1 MSAKPARLTVEVRG
15 EMQSFPLV
23 KFFCL
28 AYDLGRGVHD
38 FARHEIAI
46 ALTKREPKLT
56 DKVIGDIKVSPFDA
70 ERPAAYPLTAKV
82 KWVRDAGEAHLAI
95 DDVRLALPRR
105 PSRWG
110 VLFNSSALSQPL
122 IGFYDMWDEA
132 EWGPLEH
139 YWDPPEVV
147 LSKLPDH
154 KKGEW
159 LEMSFGDALTIKIP
173 ARGKKN
179 A

>member
-1 MSAKPARLTVEVRG
+1 MSAKPARQPVEVRG
-15 EMQSFPLV
+15 ELQHFPLV
-23 KFFCL
+23 TFFCL
-28 AYDLGRGVHD
+28 AYDLGRGVHN
-38 FARHEIAI
+38 FARHEISI
-46 ALTKREPKLT
+46 ALTQREPKLT
-56 DKVIGDIKVSPFDA
+56 ARTLSDIRVTAYDA
-70 ERPAAYPLTAKV
+70 ERPAAYPLTAKA
-82 KWVRDAGEAHLAI
+82 KWKRDAGEAHLAI

-110 VLFNSSALSQPL
+110 VLFNSSAPSQPL

-139 YWDPPEVV
+139 LWDPPEVA

-154 KKGEW
+154 IKGSW
-159 LEMSFGDALTIKIP
+159 LALSFGNALTIKIP
-173 ARGKKN
+173 KGDAD